1 VISVSKDRRTMRPNG
16 LPNKKDKYELVYNI
30 AIICVRR
37 ALPSVSSAALSM
49 KGWSDGQSERFGS
62 ARF

>member
-1 VISVSKDRRTMRPNG
+1 MRPNEV
-16 LPNKKDKYELVYNI
+16 PNKKDKYELVYNI
-30 AIICVRR
+30 AIVCVRR

-49 KGWSDGQSERFGS
+49 NGWSVGQSERLGS